1 MEPENA
7 PAVSDSEI
15 NEIFESAAR
24 ALGTEEKICARFYPY
39 AGIKSN
45 IRRKNGRTEAKVS
58 DGMKRFG
65 RSAMEGLAILLC
77 AKIFRK
83 GHMLGKFEAPI
94 SAYRNE
100 ISSEGAFIANDELR
114 KLRGRKKSGVSAGN
128 VFNLNEILERTMQ
141 KYPHIFSGI
150 EKPQISWSR
159 RRSRRRL
166 AFYDSAFNA
175 ITVSR
180 TFDRKETPEVLV
192 EYLVFHELLH
202 AAKKT
207 IHGSGRRKIHHKEFK
222 NTEREFEGFQDAM
235 RYIKQI

>member
-1 MEPENA
+1 MEPESA
-7 PAVSDSEI
+7 QGISDSEI
-15 NEIFESAAR
+15 SEIFENAAK
-24 ALGTEEKICARFYPY
+24 ALGTDEKICARFYPY
-39 AGIKSN
+39 AGIRST
-45 IRRKNGRTEAKVS
+45 IRRKNGRTEAKIS

-65 RSAMEGLAILLC
+65 RSAMEGLAVLLC

-83 GHMLGKFEAPI
+83 GHMLERFEGPI
-94 SAYRNE
+94 TAYRNE
-100 ISSEGAFIANDELR
+100 ISSEGAFSTNDELR
-114 KLRGRKKSGVSAGN
+114 KLRGRKKTGVSRGN
-128 VFNLNEILERTMQ
+128 RFDLEEMLERIMR
-141 KYPHIFSGI
+141 KYPHIYSGI

-180 TFDRKETPEVLV
+180 AFDGQDTPEVLV

-207 IHGSGRRKIHHKEFK
+207 IHGSGRRKIHHKEFRRAEK
-222 NTEREFEGFQDAM
+222 EFEGFGDAM